1 MQQIEFRVLGPLEV
15 WAEGR
20 ALQLRR
26 PKQRALLAVLLLR
39 AGEVVSTD
47 RLIEELWA
55 GKPPRAAVGSI
66 QNLISDLRKALG
78 RDLVRTRQP
87 GYVLDIEPEQVDLHR
102 FERLVAQASEGGD
115 AERRSEL
122 LRAAL
127 SLWRGPPLADLELEP
142 FARVEVARLEEL
154 HTTAR
159 EALIDAELELG
170 RHAQL
175 IGELETLVTE
185 NPLRERLRGQLMLAL
200 YRSGRQAEA
209 LEAYRRARET
219 LVDELGID
227 PSPELQQLEQS
238 VLRHDAELDLPA
250 APISTEEPTG
260 ERRRRPPSCSPT
272 SWTRRAWRR
281 PSIRR
286 FCERSYDGTSTRSGR
301 SSNATA
307 ARSRSSWATPR
318 WPSSECRRRTRR
330 TRFVRCARRT
340 TCAKR

>member
-127 SLWRGPPLADLELEP
+127 SLWRGPPLADLELEA
-142 FARVEVARLEEL
+142 FARVEVARIEEL

-170 RHAQL
+170 RPAQL
-175 IGELETLVTE
+175 IGELASLVTK
-185 NPLRERLRGQLMLAL
+185 NPL
-200 YRSGRQAEA
+200 S
-209 LEAYRRARET
+209 
-219 LVDELGID
+219 
-227 PSPELQQLEQS
+227 
-238 VLRHDAELDLPA
+238 
-250 APISTEEPTG
+250 
-260 ERRRRPPSCSPT
+260 
-272 SWTRRAWRR
+272 
-281 PSIRR
+281 
-286 FCERSYDGTSTRSGR
+286 
-301 SSNATA
+301 
-307 ARSRSSWATPR
+307 
-318 WPSSECRRRTRR
+318 
-330 TRFVRCARRT
+330 
-340 TCAKR
+340 